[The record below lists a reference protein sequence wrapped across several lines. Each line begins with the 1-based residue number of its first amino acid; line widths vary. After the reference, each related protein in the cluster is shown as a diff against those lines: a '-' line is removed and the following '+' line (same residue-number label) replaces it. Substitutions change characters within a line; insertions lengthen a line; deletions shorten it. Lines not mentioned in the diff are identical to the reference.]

1 MEIGIENLYL
11 KCEII
16 QIFYSLDHSDLTVKT
31 TDTTQ
36 AHSSSQK
43 SQLIPRAGE
52 FKVFFVIL
60 IHIYFKILFTT
71 SNLILR

>member
-1 MEIGIENLYL
+1 MEIRKDNLYL

-16 QIFYSLDHSDLTVKT
+16 QIIYSLDHSDLTVKT

-43 SQLIPRAGE
+43 SQPIPRAGE
-52 FKVFFVIL
+52 FKVFF
-60 IHIYFKILFTT
+60 KLF
-71 SNLILR
+71 

>member
-1 MEIGIENLYL
+1 MEIRKDNLFL

-16 QIFYSLDHSDLTVKT
+16 QIIYSLDHSDLTVKT

-52 FKVFFVIL
+52 FKVFF
-60 IHIYFKILFTT
+60 
-71 SNLILR
+71 

>member
-1 MEIGIENLYL
+1 MEIRIENLYL

-43 SQLIPRAGE
+43 SQLIPWAGE
-52 FKVFFVIL
+52 FKVFFFTIL
-60 IHIYFKILFTT
+60 IHIYIVYYQ
-71 SNLILR
+71 

>member
-1 MEIGIENLYL
+1 MENLYL
-11 KCEII
+11 DCEII
-16 QIFYSLDHSDLTVKT
+16 QIFFFLDHSDLTVKT

-52 FKVFFVIL
+52 FKVFL
-60 IHIYFKILFTT
+60 NYFKTHLFQ
-71 SNLILR
+71 NIVYYQ